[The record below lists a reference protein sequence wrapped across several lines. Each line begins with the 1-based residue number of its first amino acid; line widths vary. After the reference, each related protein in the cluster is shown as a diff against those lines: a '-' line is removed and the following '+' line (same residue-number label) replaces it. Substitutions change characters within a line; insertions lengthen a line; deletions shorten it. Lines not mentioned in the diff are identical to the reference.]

1 MSGPPPALPSIPT
14 AAVASP
20 AAANPPANQASV
32 ANPASLPPALAQ
44 LTVGTQ
50 VEAQVLSSVGQTLQV
65 STPQGQMTLQTPMPV
80 PPGAVLT
87 LLMTAQGSQPQFRIA
102 ALDGQPVNASGQ
114 VQTPQQP
121 LPNLP
126 TPAAAAP
133 PELSSQP
140 PANAGIRALV
150 LPSPLPPSPD
160 QPQLPP
166 GSNVTVRLLSVEV
179 PEPTPA
185 PAEAGAQPQQT
196 ASAPP
201 AATPQRAAQ
210 AYGAAPQPIVQ
221 EQAPPPSTPPASVTQ
236 EPAPA
241 ELQTPQ
247 SQTQPQEPPAPA
259 AAASSSPA
267 PSAQTPQPPVMQA
280 PAPPPAQTTAPA
292 PQATPVPLP
301 QQPPSPPVVTEQPAP
316 LPTPATAPALPPQ
329 PQPQPQPQLQPGQ
342 VLNGQVPDSSRPGNP
357 QVATPAGLLSLQANL
372 DLPAGTK
379 VALQIVSPP
388 EPPEPEPL
396 ADPAP
401 PTPLRK
407 GMEALKAALP
417 QLADQLEKQ
426 LPSLGHPRL
435 AFQLL
440 ALTTAVRHGKAAEL
454 LQAQDGATASALAQ
468 LTGKPDI
475 LHGLDQGL
483 SSLRQTVTVQGS
495 GVDQWQAYVLPFL
508 VEGREQ
514 SLRLVVR
521 DKPEG
526 ESGPE
531 AQRRA
536 EEGTRFLI
544 DLDMTHLGSVQLD
557 GLVKG
562 RAKRF
567 DLIIRTHIPIADSM
581 RLGIA
586 EVFTRTLDG
595 FGMTGRASFQTVP
608 AFVEAMPVSRSNPLP
623 TA

>member
-1 MSGPPPALPSIPT
+1 MSGPPPALPSIPS

-50 VEAQVLSSVGQTLQV
+50 VEAQVLSSLGQTLQV
-65 STPQGQMTLQTPMPV
+65 STPQGPMTLQTPMSV

-114 VQTPQQP
+114 VQKPQQP

-179 PEPTPA
+179 PEPTRV
-185 PAEAGAQPQQT
+185 PAEAEAQPQQA
-196 ASAPP
+196 ASSPP

-210 AYGAAPQPIVQ
+210 AYSAAPQPVPQ
-221 EQAPPPSTPPASVTQ
+221 EMPPPSSPPTPAVTQ
-236 EPAPA
+236 EPVVMEP
-241 ELQTPQ
+241 QTPQ
-247 SQTQPQEPPAPA
+247 SQALPQQPPAPA
-259 AAASSSPA
+259 AAPPSSPA
-267 PSAQTPQPPVMQA
+267 PTAQTPQPQIVPSPAQN
-280 PAPPPAQTTAPA
+280 PAPT
-292 PQATPVPLP
+292 PQATPLPLP
-301 QQPPSPPVVTEQPAP
+301 QQPQSPPVVTEQPAP
-316 LPTPATAPALPPQ
+316 LPSPAAAPAAPP
-329 PQPQPQPQLQPGQ
+329 PPQPGQ

-372 DLPAGTK
+372 DLPVGAK

-388 EPPEPEPL
+388 ELPEPEPQT
-396 ADPAP
+396 DPAP

-440 ALTTAVRHGKAAEL
+440 ALTTAARHGKAAEL
-454 LQAQDGATASALAQ
+454 LQAEDGAAASALAQ

-495 GVDQWQAYVLPFL
+495 GLDQWQAYVLPFM

-544 DLDMTHLGSVQLD
+544 DLDMTHLGAVQLD

-567 DLIIRTHIPIADSM
+567 DLIIRSHIAIDEPM

-595 FGMTGRASFQTVP
+595 FGMAGRASFQTVP
-608 AFVEAMPVSRSNPLP
+608 AFIEAMPVSRSNPLP